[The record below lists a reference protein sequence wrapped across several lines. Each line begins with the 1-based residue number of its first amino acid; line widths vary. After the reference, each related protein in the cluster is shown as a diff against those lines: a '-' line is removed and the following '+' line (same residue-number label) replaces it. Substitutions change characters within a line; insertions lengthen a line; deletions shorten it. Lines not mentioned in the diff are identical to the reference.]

1 MLADILFPL
10 PTERS
15 VESIWDIIHKTI
27 FRSHTVDF
35 SLSPEQQMTQKMVR
49 DFSQKEIAPIIK
61 EHDRKQEPIPW
72 LLKRMGELGIL
83 GLPFPV
89 KYGGA
94 GMDYISLGLAC
105 EELEAVDTHLRVIM
119 SVHVGLCAM
128 TVFQWGTE
136 EQKQKFLVPLAKG
149 EKVGCGAFT
158 EPGMGSDVA
167 AMRTSAKR
175 DGDYY
180 VLNGEKMWISLASKA
195 DYALVTVKT
204 DPSTGSGRAHSAR
217 KPSEALSS
225 FIIDLN
231 SPGVTRGDIHGKL
244 GVRAGSTGWI
254 SFQDVKVPVENRI
267 GEEGEGFKITMTG
280 FDHGRY
286 TVASGATGIIRACL
300 EASVK
305 YAKSRTTFGK
315 PIAEHQLIQEKIA
328 KMSQD
333 YEIARLLYLQS
344 GWMQNMGERNTLQT
358 SYAKKFAT
366 EASFSAATEAIQIH
380 GAYGF
385 SDEYDV
391 ERYLRNSKG
400 AMIYEGSSEVQVL
413 IQSGYALGERTDKPV
428 RCELPAY
435 DEKEWQS

>member
-1 MLADILFPL
+1 
-10 PTERS
+10 
-15 VESIWDIIHKTI
+15 
-27 FRSHTVDF
+27 
-35 SLSPEQQMTQKMVR
+35 MTQNMVH
-49 DFSQKEIAPIIK
+49 DFAQKEIVPVIK
-61 EHDRKQEPIPW
+61 EYDRKQEPIPFA
-72 LLKRMGELGIL
+72 LRRMGELGIL

-89 KYGGA
+89 RYGGA
-94 GMDYISLGLAC
+94 GMDYISWGLAC
-105 EELEAVDTHLRVIM
+105 EELEAVDTSLRVVM
-119 SVHVGLCAM
+119 SVHAGLCGM

-149 EKVGCGAFT
+149 EKIGCGAFT
-158 EPGMGSDVA
+158 ESGMGSDVA
-167 AMRTSAKR
+167 AMSTTAKR
-175 DGDYY
+175 DGGHYI
-180 VLNGEKMWISLASKA
+180 LNGEKMWISLASKA
-195 DYALVTVKT
+195 DLALVTVKT
-204 DPSTGSGRAHSAR
+204 DPSTGSGQRPSPR
-217 KPSEALSS
+217 KASEGLSS
-225 FIIDLN
+225 FIVDLHTD
-231 SPGVTRGDIHGKL
+231 GIRTGDLHGKL

-254 SFQDVKVPVENRI
+254 SFQDVRVPVENRI

-305 YAKSRTTFGK
+305 YARTRKTFNR

-328 KMSQD
+328 RMSQD

-344 GWMQNMGERNTLQT
+344 GWMQNMGKRNTLQT

-366 EASFSAATEAIQIH
+366 EASFSAANEAIQIH

-400 AMIYEGSSEVQVL
+400 AMIYEGSSEIQTL
-413 IQSGYALGERTDKPV
+413 IQAGYALGERTDKPL

-435 DEKEWQS
+435 DEAFWQG

>member
-1 MLADILFPL
+1 MDL
-10 PTERS
+10 
-15 VESIWDIIHKTI
+15 
-27 FRSHTVDF
+27 
-35 SLSPEQQMTQKMVR
+35 SLSSEHQMAQKMVR
-49 DFSQKEIAPIIK
+49 DFAQKEIAPVIK
-61 EHDRKQEPIPW
+61 EYDRKQEPIPFM
-72 LLKRMGELGIL
+72 LKRMGELGIL

-89 KYGGA
+89 RYGGQ
-94 GMDYISLGLAC
+94 GMDYLAWGLAC
-105 EELEAVDTHLRVIM
+105 EELEAVDTHLRVVM
-119 SVHVGLCAM
+119 SVHTGLCGM
-128 TVFQWGTE
+128 TLFQWGTE

-149 EKVGCGAFT
+149 EKIGCGAFT

-175 DGDYY
+175 DGDFYI
-180 VLNGEKMWISLASKA
+180 LNGEKMWISLASKA
-195 DYALVTVKT
+195 DLALVTVKT
-204 DPSTGSGRAHSAR
+204 NPSAR

-225 FIIDLN
+225 FIVDLH
-231 SPGVTRGDIHGKL
+231 SEGVKTGDLHGKL

-254 SFQDVKVPVENRI
+254 SFTDVKVPAANRI
-267 GEEGEGFKITMTG
+267 GEEGEGFKITMSG

-286 TVASGATGIIRACL
+286 TVASGATGIIRASL

-305 YAKSRTTFGK
+305 YAKSRSTFGK

-333 YEIARLLYLQS
+333 YEIARLLYYQV
-344 GWMQNMGERNTLQT
+344 GWLKNQGRRCTRET
-358 SYAKKFAT
+358 SFAKKFAT
-366 EASFSAATEAIQIH
+366 EASFSAANEAIQIH

-400 AMIYEGSSEVQVL
+400 AVIYEGSSEIQTL
-413 IQSGYALGERTDKPV
+413 IQAGYALGERSDKPL

-435 DEKEWQS
+435 DEKSWQS